1 MPAPGTGRP
10 MARFQLLVSEPDNA
24 PRTAPLDKSIVLG
37 RSSRAD
43 LVVADEEV
51 SREQLQILVEGDR
64 LTLKSLGATNPTVVD
79 GRTIAPGD
87 EAALRIGSSILAGR
101 TRIEVQRVAADV
113 GEATIPQAAKA
124 AFAAPTESLR
134 PTPGGAR
141 PPAPPAAAPAPAA
154 PPPAGSPLPPRA
166 ATPSPAVAPTSAP
179 LPASAAAPQPPTE
192 AANLDGTI
200 QLPPRARPLA
210 APPAPVAAAPMPPAA
225 DAANLDG
232 TIQLPPRARP
242 LAAPP
247 APSAAAPTPAAADAA
262 NLDGTI
268 QLPPRARPPAAPQTP
283 VAAAPTP
290 AAADAAN
297 LDGTIQLPPRA
308 RPPAAPPAPVAA
320 APTPAPTAST
330 PARPPTVALAVAPN
344 APPIGATLPAT
355 VAPRLVVRG
364 ATLRR
369 VVRLS
374 ANPSRIGR
382 DEHLEVVLPDE
393 SISGVHAE
401 IRFDGGRWLAIDRD
415 SRNGTVADGEVL
427 RGQSRPIG
435 RNAILAFGTVRAVFL
450 VDDPANKA
458 TDRRREARALQTL
471 VRQARL
477 TAAEA
482 RQVLDRLR
490 HDDRTSIPEIV
501 LRDTAV
507 DVVMWSEAIA
517 AAAQPTW
524 FDRLRALFR
533 RRPAP
538 PPQPPQP

>member
-1 MPAPGTGRP
+1 MNLVFRRGLRILMPAPGTGRP

-64 LTLKSLGATNPTVVD
+64 LTLKSLGATNPTIVD

-87 EAALRIGSSILAGR
+87 EAALRVGSSILAGR

-141 PPAPPAAAPAPAA
+141 PPAPPTAAPAPAA

-166 ATPSPAVAPTSAP
+166 ATPLPAVAPTSAP

-200 QLPPRARPLA
+200 QLPPRARP
-210 APPAPVAAAPMPPAA
+210 P
-225 DAANLDG
+225 
-232 TIQLPPRARP
+232 
-242 LAAPP
+242 AAPP
-247 APSAAAPTPAAADAA
+247 APSAAAPTP
-262 NLDGTI
+262 
-268 QLPPRARPPAAPQTP
+268 P
-283 VAAAPTP
+283 
-290 AAADAAN
+290 AADAAN

-344 APPIGATLPAT
+344 APPIGATLPAN

-393 SISGVHAE
+393 SVSGVHAE
-401 IRFDGGRWLAIDRD
+401 IRFDGGRWLAVDRD

-450 VDDPANKA
+450 VDDPVNKA
-458 TDRRREARALQTL
+458 TDRRREARALQSL
-471 VRQARL
+471 VRQSRL

>member
-1 MPAPGTGRP
+1 VNLVFRRGLRILMPAPGTGRP

-64 LTLKSLGATNPTVVD
+64 LTLKSLGATNPTIVD

-87 EAALRIGSSILAGR
+87 EAALRVGSSILAGR

-141 PPAPPAAAPAPAA
+141 PPAPPTAAPAPAA

-166 ATPSPAVAPTSAP
+166 ATPLPAVAPTSAP

-192 AANLDGTI
+192 
-200 QLPPRARPLA
+200 
-210 APPAPVAAAPMPPAA
+210 
-225 DAANLDG
+225 
-232 TIQLPPRARP
+232 
-242 LAAPP
+242 
-247 APSAAAPTPAAADAA
+247 
-262 NLDGTI
+262 
-268 QLPPRARPPAAPQTP
+268 
-283 VAAAPTP
+283 
-290 AAADAAN
+290 AAN

-344 APPIGATLPAT
+344 APPIGATLPAN

-393 SISGVHAE
+393 SVSGVHAE
-401 IRFDGGRWLAIDRD
+401 IRFDGGRWLAVDRD

-450 VDDPANKA
+450 VDDPVNKA
-458 TDRRREARALQTL
+458 TDRRREARALQSL
-471 VRQARL
+471 VRQSRL

-538 PPQPPQP
+538 PPQPPPPPQP

>member
-1 MPAPGTGRP
+1 VNLVFRRGLRILMPAPGTGRP

-64 LTLKSLGATNPTVVD
+64 LTLKSLGATNPTIVD

-87 EAALRIGSSILAGR
+87 EAALRVGSSILAGR

-141 PPAPPAAAPAPAA
+141 PPAPPTAAPAPAA

-166 ATPSPAVAPTSAP
+166 ATPLPAVAPTSAP

-200 QLPPRARPLA
+200 QLPPRARP
-210 APPAPVAAAPMPPAA
+210 P
-225 DAANLDG
+225 
-232 TIQLPPRARP
+232 
-242 LAAPP
+242 AAPP
-247 APSAAAPTPAAADAA
+247 APS
-262 NLDGTI
+262 
-268 QLPPRARPPAAPQTP
+268 
-283 VAAAPTP
+283 AAAPTP

-344 APPIGATLPAT
+344 APPIGATLPAN

-393 SISGVHAE
+393 SVSGVHAE
-401 IRFDGGRWLAIDRD
+401 IRFDGGRWLAVDRD

-450 VDDPANKA
+450 VDDPVNKA
-458 TDRRREARALQTL
+458 TDRRREARALQSL
-471 VRQARL
+471 VRQSRL

-538 PPQPPQP
+538 PPQPPPPPQP

>member
-1 MPAPGTGRP
+1 MNLVFRRGLRILMPAPGTGRP

-64 LTLKSLGATNPTVVD
+64 LTLKSLGATNPTIVD

-87 EAALRIGSSILAGR
+87 EAALRVGSSILAGR

-141 PPAPPAAAPAPAA
+141 PPAPPTAAPAPAA

-166 ATPSPAVAPTSAP
+166 ATPLPAVAPTSAP

-200 QLPPRARPLA
+200 QLPPRARP
-210 APPAPVAAAPMPPAA
+210 P
-225 DAANLDG
+225 
-232 TIQLPPRARP
+232 
-242 LAAPP
+242 AAPP

-268 QLPPRARPPAAPQTP
+268 QLPPRARPPAAPPAP

-290 AAADAAN
+290 PAADAAN

-344 APPIGATLPAT
+344 APPIGATLPAN

-393 SISGVHAE
+393 SVSGVHAE
-401 IRFDGGRWLAIDRD
+401 IRFDGGRWLAVDRD

-450 VDDPANKA
+450 VDDPVNKA
-458 TDRRREARALQTL
+458 TDRRREARALQSL
-471 VRQARL
+471 VRQSRL

>member
-1 MPAPGTGRP
+1 MNLVFRRGLRILMPAPGTGRP

-64 LTLKSLGATNPTVVD
+64 LTLKSLGATNPTIVD

-87 EAALRIGSSILAGR
+87 EAALRVGSSILAGR

-141 PPAPPAAAPAPAA
+141 PPAPPTAAPAPAA

-166 ATPSPAVAPTSAP
+166 ATPLPAVAPTSAP

-200 QLPPRARPLA
+200 QLPPRARP
-210 APPAPVAAAPMPPAA
+210 P
-225 DAANLDG
+225 
-232 TIQLPPRARP
+232 
-242 LAAPP
+242 AAPP
-247 APSAAAPTPAAADAA
+247 APS
-262 NLDGTI
+262 
-268 QLPPRARPPAAPQTP
+268 
-283 VAAAPTP
+283 AAAPTP

-344 APPIGATLPAT
+344 APPIGATLPAN

-393 SISGVHAE
+393 SVSGVHAE
-401 IRFDGGRWLAIDRD
+401 IRFDGGRWLAVDRD

-450 VDDPANKA
+450 VDDPVNKA
-458 TDRRREARALQTL
+458 TDRRREARALQSL
-471 VRQARL
+471 VRQSRL

>member
-1 MPAPGTGRP
+1 VNLVFRRGLRILMPAPGTGRP

-64 LTLKSLGATNPTVVD
+64 LTLKSLGATNPTIVD

-87 EAALRIGSSILAGR
+87 EAALRVGSSILAGR

-141 PPAPPAAAPAPAA
+141 PPAPPTAAPAPAA

-166 ATPSPAVAPTSAP
+166 ATPLPAVAPTSAP

-200 QLPPRARPLA
+200 QLPPRARP
-210 APPAPVAAAPMPPAA
+210 P
-225 DAANLDG
+225 
-232 TIQLPPRARP
+232 
-242 LAAPP
+242 AAPP
-247 APSAAAPTPAAADAA
+247 APS
-262 NLDGTI
+262 
-268 QLPPRARPPAAPQTP
+268 
-283 VAAAPTP
+283 AAAPTP

-344 APPIGATLPAT
+344 APPIGATLPAN

-393 SISGVHAE
+393 SVSGVHAE
-401 IRFDGGRWLAIDRD
+401 IRFDGGRWLAVDRD

-450 VDDPANKA
+450 VDDPVNKA
-458 TDRRREARALQTL
+458 TDRRREARALQSL
-471 VRQARL
+471 VRQSRL